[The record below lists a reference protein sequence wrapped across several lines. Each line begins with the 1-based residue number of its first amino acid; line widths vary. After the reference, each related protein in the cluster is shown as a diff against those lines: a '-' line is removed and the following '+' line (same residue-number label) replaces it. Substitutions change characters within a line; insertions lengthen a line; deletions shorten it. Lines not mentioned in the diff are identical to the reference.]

1 MEPICDSMA
10 RAISDFTFTGAPP
23 ASFHSSV
30 CLPPTDAPQRGSL
43 SDSQGVRKEQQRRP
57 QTRSKNG
64 CWTCR
69 KRRVK
74 CDEVRPQCGGCV
86 RLYKNCHYGY
96 QWQLLDFGL
105 CTGRQLR
112 HNTPSSSS
120 SWNRYPSSLTSDTQ
134 STRPS
139 FKHRNVSGISPE
151 DTHRKK
157 DAPSP
162 QDSYSIS
169 TNSSFSSPSS
179 CRPLTPLSHVTSPDE
194 IDQDKRMR
202 VSDFGILAKPET
214 SSQPTLLLPRS
225 LWNKYE
231 LPESAG
237 SQQTPSAPRD
247 SEDQNTV
254 TAAEPMLNHKALT
267 LPHIATYG
275 LRYHDEELGAFD
287 EEAAIFTHSKSFEP
301 LRHAIRALS
310 SLTSALRGQKPGLV
324 EAFEHYDRAVSTSV
338 SHAHVEPS
346 LLYHLHFVLLIF
358 DVCCMGQDIR
368 GPSMWSQHLGHLA
381 TLASCLRK
389 DNSAKVPA
397 NLLWIVLNLDVQL
410 CLAGNNDA
418 GSCVRAY
425 LADELFLPDL
435 AELQDLRHDF
445 ECGTSILCA
454 AVYDLATYICRK
466 FAELSQLAL
475 KMRCEKKSGRGS
487 AAARHRCI
495 DKFYHILYI
504 EWTFRYKH
512 ILNLTVSNCEVLM
525 STTLSTTLEYAL
537 LQYST
542 IIVYLHTSMYHDQ
555 HFPSPRVGTRVAEHC
570 TKILSVASKNRLD
583 PHQCIF
589 PLFLSGYASKH
600 TLQKEQ
606 ALELIKS
613 TWATSL
619 SSDSCRLVNL
629 LQLIYAQQTAQAQT
643 SATTGVDWINLSR
656 QVGIHMVDLSL

>member
-301 LRHAIRALS
+301 
-310 SLTSALRGQKPGLV
+310 
-324 EAFEHYDRAVSTSV
+324 VS
-338 SHAHVEPS
+338 
-346 LLYHLHFVLLIF
+346 
-358 DVCCMGQDIR
+358 
-368 GPSMWSQHLGHLA
+368 
-381 TLASCLRK
+381 
-389 DNSAKVPA
+389 
-397 NLLWIVLNLDVQL
+397 
-410 CLAGNNDA
+410 
-418 GSCVRAY
+418 
-425 LADELFLPDL
+425 
-435 AELQDLRHDF
+435 
-445 ECGTSILCA
+445 
-454 AVYDLATYICRK
+454 
-466 FAELSQLAL
+466 
-475 KMRCEKKSGRGS
+475 
-487 AAARHRCI
+487 
-495 DKFYHILYI
+495 
-504 EWTFRYKH
+504 
-512 ILNLTVSNCEVLM
+512 
-525 STTLSTTLEYAL
+525 
-537 LQYST
+537 
-542 IIVYLHTSMYHDQ
+542 
-555 HFPSPRVGTRVAEHC
+555 
-570 TKILSVASKNRLD
+570 
-583 PHQCIF
+583 
-589 PLFLSGYASKH
+589 
-600 TLQKEQ
+600 
-606 ALELIKS
+606 
-613 TWATSL
+613 
-619 SSDSCRLVNL
+619 
-629 LQLIYAQQTAQAQT
+629 
-643 SATTGVDWINLSR
+643 
-656 QVGIHMVDLSL
+656 

>member
-1 MEPICDSMA
+1 MEPICNSMA
-10 RAISDFTFTGAPP
+10 RAIFAFTFTGAPP
-23 ASFHSSV
+23 ESFDSSV
-30 CLPPTDAPQRGSL
+30 CLPPTDAPQRVSL

-74 CDEVRPQCGGCV
+74 CDEVRPQCSGCV

-139 FKHRNVSGISPE
+139 FKNRNVSDISPE
-151 DTHRKK
+151 ATHRKK

-169 TNSSFSSPSS
+169 TNSSFSSSSS

-194 IDQDKRMR
+194 NDQDKRMR

-225 LWNKYE
+225 PWNKCE

-237 SQQTPSAPRD
+237 SQQTPSAPRE

-275 LRYHDEELGAFD
+275 LRYHDEEPGAFD

-301 LRHAIRALS
+301 PS
-310 SLTSALRGQKPGLV
+310 LV

-338 SHAHVEPS
+338 SYAHVEPS

-418 GSCVRAY
+418 GSFVRAY
-425 LADELFLPDL
+425 LADEWCFPDL
-435 AELQDLRHDF
+435 AEPQNLRHDF
-445 ECGTSILCA
+445 KGGSSVLCA

-466 FAELSQLAL
+466 LAELSQLAL
-475 KMRCEKKSGRGS
+475 KMRSETNSGRGS
-487 AAARHRCI
+487 VAARHRCI

-512 ILNLTVSNCEVLM
+512 ILNLTASNCE
-525 STTLSTTLEYAL
+525 AL

-542 IIVYLHTSMYHDQ
+542 IVVYLHTSMYHDQ

-570 TKILSVASKNRLD
+570 TKILSIASKNRLD

-589 PLFLSGYASKH
+589 PLFLSGYASKY

-606 ALELIKS
+606 ALELIKD
-613 TWATSL
+613 TQAMGL

-629 LQLIYAQQTAQAQT
+629 LQLVYAEQTTQAQK
-643 SATTGVDWINLSR
+643 SATTGVDWVAMSR
-656 QVGIHMVDLSL
+656 QMGSQMVGLSL